1 MINCIDIST
10 WNTNVNYRAVKSDG
24 VVAAILR
31 AGYGREVSQID
42 SRFEEHYKGCRE
54 AGLKIGIYWYSYA
67 NSITDAEREAKACLA
82 ILNGRHVDLPVY
94 FDMEESWQTS
104 LGRVA
109 LNAMAEAFCEVI
121 RFGGYKPGVYSNL
134 NWFSNYLDYDRLSS
148 KYSIWLAQWSG
159 SHSLDCDIWQNSESG
174 DIDGV
179 PGSCD
184 TNVILNMDIIGG
196 DVSPVERGVTAQ
208 EAVNMAY
215 SLINTDVNPRK
226 CDVMEWYGGFDDDLD
241 EEACC
246 CAGMMYLFN
255 KLGALN
261 LIPGGKTA
269 NCGTL
274 AKNFYDAG
282 QLHKPDEARV
292 GDLAIFSWDGDATSV
307 KPLDS
312 LGYKT
317 LQHVELIT
325 AVNGSE
331 IVSVGVN
338 NGGKECDD
346 WQEKTHERRFLSA
359 CCRPDYDGKGE
370 SAPEPEPYLEPT
382 EETNV
387 QEVQRWLNEN
397 FNAELDVDGIYGRL
411 TNAALVRA
419 LQTVL
424 NRDFSANLDVDG
436 VFGKQTKKSIVNL
449 ERGAYGDYVRVLQ
462 GFLICHGY
470 DTGGFDGDFGART
483 ESAVKTF
490 QSVRGLY
497 VDGISGRK
505 TLEELANS

>member
-1 MINCIDIST
+1 MINCVDIST
-10 WNTNVNYRAVKSDG
+10 WNDNVNYRAVRSDG

-42 SRFEEHYKGCRE
+42 SQFETHYRGCRD

-67 NSITDAEREAKACLA
+67 DSVADAEQEARACLA
-82 ILNGRHVDLPVY
+82 ILNGRAIDMPVY
-94 FDMEESWQTS
+94 FDMEEAWQTS
-104 LGRVA
+104 LGMST
-109 LNAMAEAFCEVI
+109 LTAMAERFCETI
-121 RFGGYKPGVYSNL
+121 KAGGYRAGVYSNL
-134 NWFSNYLDYDRLSS
+134 NWFYNYLDYDRLRS

-159 SHSLDCDIWQNSESG
+159 SYSLACDIWQNSETG
-174 DIDGV
+174 GINGIDGN
-179 PGSCD
+179 CD
-184 TNVILNMDIIGG
+184 ANVILNWDIIGE
-196 DVSPVERGVTAQ
+196 SAPEKNGVTAQ
-208 EAVNMAY
+208 DVVNMAY

-226 CDVMEWYGGFDDDLD
+226 CDVMEWYGGFDDDIN

-255 KLGALN
+255 KLGALD

-274 AKNFYDAG
+274 AVNFYNAD
-282 QLHKPDEARV
+282 QLHKPGEVRV

-346 WQEKTHERRFLSA
+346 WQEKTHDRRFLSA
-359 CCRPDYDGKGE
+359 CCRPNYDGAGE
-370 SAPEPEPYLEPT
+370 SDYIPDDDDGDE
-382 EETNV
+382 V
-387 QEVQRWLNEN
+387 RQVQRWLNSN
-397 FNAELDVDGIYGRL
+397 FSAELDVDGIYGSR

-424 NRDFSANLDVDG
+424 NRDYGADLEVDG
-436 VFGKQTKKSIVNL
+436 IFGRCTRKAIVNL
-449 ERGAYGDYVRVLQ
+449 SRGDYGDYVRALQ
-462 GFLICHGY
+462 GFLIGLGY
-470 DTGGFDGDFGART
+470 DTGGFDGDFGGRT
-483 ESAVKTF
+483 ESAVRTF

-497 VDGISGRK
+497 VDGIAGK
-505 TLEELANS
+505 ATFEELTG

>member
-1 MINCIDIST
+1 
-10 WNTNVNYRAVKSDG
+10 
-24 VVAAILR
+24 
-31 AGYGREVSQID
+31 
-42 SRFEEHYKGCRE
+42 
-54 AGLKIGIYWYSYA
+54 
-67 NSITDAEREAKACLA
+67 
-82 ILNGRHVDLPVY
+82 
-94 FDMEESWQTS
+94 
-104 LGRVA
+104 
-109 LNAMAEAFCEVI
+109 
-121 RFGGYKPGVYSNL
+121 
-134 NWFSNYLDYDRLSS
+134 
-148 KYSIWLAQWSG
+148 
-159 SHSLDCDIWQNSESG
+159 
-174 DIDGV
+174 
-179 PGSCD
+179 
-184 TNVILNMDIIGG
+184 
-196 DVSPVERGVTAQ
+196 
-208 EAVNMAY
+208 MAY

-292 GDLAIFSWDGDATSV
+292 GDLAIFSWDGNATSV

-359 CCRPDYDGKGE
+359 CCRPDYDGSVE
-370 SAPEPEPYLEPT
+370 STPVEPENDSEVKA
-382 EETNV
+382 V
-387 QEVQRWLNEN
+387 QGWLNN
-397 FNAELDVDGIYGRL
+397 TFNYSIAVDGIYGNE
-411 TNAALVRA
+411 TNRTLVRA
-419 LQTVL
+419 LQATL
-424 NRDFSANLDVDG
+424 NSMFNSRLSVDG
-436 VFGKQTKKSIVNL
+436 IFGPLTKRAVRNL
-449 ERGAYGDYVRVLQ
+449 ERGDYGDYVRVLQ
-462 GFLICHGY
+462 GFLICRGY
-470 DTGGFDGDFGART
+470 DTGGFDGIFGSRT
-483 ESAVKTF
+483 ESAVRTF
-490 QSVRGLY
+490 QTVKNLY
-497 VDGISGRK
+497 VDGIAGRNTFEK
-505 TLEELANS
+505 LANS